1 MEKKKTKT
9 LYVLLFLE
17 KKVMQLYAEPTNTLL
32 MSSGDSLLSVVAKMG
47 TMKCI
52 SAWVSRNAA

>member
-17 KKVMQLYAEPTNTLL
+17 KKVLQLYAEPTNTLL

-52 SAWVSRNAA
+52 SA